1 VDSQL
6 GQTWPRS
13 RSENEV
19 STSKLP
25 LQASQRYSYIGI
37 EENSRDTRA
46 GGPRDFS
53 ELAAGDPRYAEY
65 ARLLTG
71 WPGLLSGPAEPLIED
86 SLVLLPQLRRCLEEQ
101 DTAPSST
108 GELTLVDVGSGGG
121 MPGLPLKL
129 ALPELRV
136 TLVEADRRK
145 AAFLTHAAARLGL
158 DVEVVAE
165 RAETAARGGHRES
178 FHVAVCRALAP
189 AAVVLEL
196 CLPLIKVGGRLLAM
210 RTADDEGDPEKL
222 ASVAAQLGG
231 GHPASHPAPS
241 SARQRGTV
249 LVVPK
254 QTPTPQAYPRRP
266 GVPNRRPLGR

>member
-37 EENSRDTRA
+37 EENSRVTRA
-46 GGPRDFS
+46 RGPRDFS
-53 ELAAGDPRYAEY
+53 ELAAAEPRYAEY
-65 ARLLTG
+65 ARLLKS
-71 WPGLLSGPAEPLIED
+71 WPGLVSGAAEPLIED
-86 SLVLLPQLRRCLEEQ
+86 SLVLLPYVGDLPAHLR
-101 DTAPSST
+101 AP
-108 GELTLVDVGSGGG
+108 LRDLRLVDVGSGGG

-145 AAFLTHAAARLGL
+145 AAFLIHAAARLGL
-158 DVEVVAE
+158 DVRVLAE
-165 RAETAARGGHRES
+165 RAEAAGRGAHRD
-178 FHVAVCRALAP
+178 FFDVAVCRALAP
-189 AAVVLEL
+189 SAVVLEL
-196 CLPLIKVGGRLLAM
+196 CLPLLKTDGSLLAM
-210 RTADDEGDPEKL
+210 RTGDEEADLENL
-222 ASVAAQLGG
+222 TSVAATLGG
-231 GHPASHPAPS
+231 GAAASHPAPS
-241 SARQRGTV
+241 AARLRGTV
-249 LVVPK
+249 LVVTK
-254 QTPTPQAYPRRP
+254 QSPTPDAYPRRP